1 MIRKYRKKPVVIEA
15 MVFEDTIDCLHELS
29 DFMYGKGKEVRVNYW
44 DKDNPKLIIDTLE
57 GQMQA
62 SVGDY
67 VIKGISGEFYP
78 CKPDIFE
85 EGCVRMLFVQ
95 AIIGVILIIFGAGVM
110 FGGE

>member
-44 DKDNPKLIIDTLE
+44 NKDNPKLIIDTLE

-78 CKPDIFE
+78 CKPDIFDMTYE
-85 EGCVRMLFVQ
+85 EVEKV
-95 AIIGVILIIFGAGVM
+95 
-110 FGGE
+110 